1 MGAASVEPAPST
13 VAETLLPLLAL
24 LELTAAPPLE
34 LLLLELLELEPHAAI
49 PSATA
54 SVTAA
59 APIRRVRT
67 LFSLVID
74 GQSLGA
80 IDPRG
85 VNEL

>member
-1 MGAASVEPAPST
+1 LA
-13 VAETLLPLLAL
+13 PLLAL

-34 LLLLELLELEPHAAI
+34 LLVLELLELLELEPHAAI

-59 APIRRVRT
+59 ALIRRVRT
-67 LFSLVID
+67 LFSLFID

-80 IDPRG
+80 IDPGG